1 MVIIQYMD
9 AITHMDENAHMLE
22 IDLIF
27 QWMKCDMDE
36 IAFLGEMAI
45 IHIGWFASMSSSFIH
60 LVTTFIHIFITY
72 MPSISSSF
80 IHVA

>member
-1 MVIIQYMD
+1 
-9 AITHMDENAHMLE
+9 
-22 IDLIF
+22 
-27 QWMKCDMDE
+27 
-36 IAFLGEMAI
+36 
-45 IHIGWFASMSSSFIH
+45 MSSSFIH